1 MTDLG
6 TIGGAYSL
14 ALAMNDA
21 GQITGFSQAPDQ
33 SEHAFLYSHGSMT
46 DLGTLGG
53 NYSYGLAVN
62 NAGHVTGYALSR
74 NSRLMPSCTV
84 AV

>member
-1 MTDLG
+1 
-6 TIGGAYSL
+6 
-14 ALAMNDA
+14 MNDA

-62 NAGHVTGYALSR
+62 NRRARHRICAFSQFEAHAFLYRGGVMHDPRHAL
-74 NSRLMPSCTV
+74 RLDQ
-84 AV
+84 